1 MAEQLDPKKLE
12 EAKKL
17 ARELG
22 IEFNEAQRS
31 AKELD
36 ITIAGFREEL
46 EKINSEISS
55 AFGGFKRITDQLK
68 NTDTIT
74 NNIKKGYSGL
84 TSVAQTLQS
93 VQSGY
98 QNISLKEIDNLRE
111 KTNLN
116 QSLLK
121 QSLDARKLDE
131 EALISKIAFEKNI
144 STEQVKSAFNAQKA
158 LKNNTIQQKELIS
171 YLNEQNNLS
180 NQNFSSLIA
189 NLQQQEKLNKKLNEQ
204 KNLSGAVIADYK
216 AQLTIL
222 QNEATILEKQDKL
235 FNDQKSIIESSLK
248 DLKFQEDS
256 LNFQVNLLG
265 KHNDELNKLSALRQE
280 EEERQ
285 KETEKYH
292 NTILKKLDEEEIKQ
306 KRLNTLLGLGG
317 NAIKGAEMAMDKLG
331 LGGLK
336 TYLNFDKAKESMQQ
350 TAEKI
355 ESGVQSGNKLTVL
368 SAGLKGLFA
377 GMGKALMD
385 PLSIMVAI
393 LNAFK
398 IADAA
403 TGDLAKEFNIT
414 YKEASGVRNEL
425 NDIANISGD
434 INVTTRGLQESMVA
448 VGKSLGTN
456 AMLNKE
462 DLLTFTKLREQAGY
476 TNEELVG
483 IQQLSLVNG
492 KTLENNT
499 KEILGGAQAYAA
511 QNKFAINEK
520 EVLRE
525 VSKTSAAIKLTLG
538 GSAEAVAKAVVQAKQ
553 FGLNLQQAEQISK
566 SLLQFEDSIGSELEA
581 ELLTGK
587 QFNFERAR
595 SLALQGKVAEAAA
608 EVAKQVGTAAQFGN
622 MNVIQQEALAKAVGM
637 TRDDLAKSL
646 MDKEALAKL
655 GGQEGTA
662 QQRYNELRAQGLS
675 QAQIAAKLGDKALA
689 DQFEQQSA
697 QDRFNATVEKLKEV
711 FVSLVQP
718 LMPVLD
724 IFMAITKPIGII
736 AGGIGFVLNK
746 LSSIL
751 AWALEFKPVLYSLVG
766 VLALTL
772 LPKALSLVGSIGRG
786 LAGAASSIKDMVTG
800 SFKFVGNLILGEGK
814 FTDKLK
820 GALAPKPGEKF
831 AKLREKVKAK
841 QATPGSKLPDT
852 SQVSEGGEKIGKK
865 GATSGFKDN
874 MTNIAEGLKAMGQD
888 GVGKGVFNLT
898 MAGPALLIALPSI
911 PLLLFLGKVSLN
923 QLTNNFGNLAE
934 GLKAMGQ
941 DGVGKGALG
950 LVAFGIASI
959 PALLSVPFLLA
970 VSLLGIPAGIGLKAL
985 AGGVEAM
992 GKNIGN
998 ILKGALGL
1006 AAVGAA
1012 MIPAAFAFGLLEK
1025 VDIGKMIAFSIT
1037 LPLLGLATAGLGALS
1052 GLILAG
1058 SLALAALGAALIP
1071 AAFAFGLVKDID
1083 TDKMITFSKTVP
1095 LLAAATA
1102 GLGILSP
1109 FILAGSGAL
1118 IVLGGALI
1126 IFGTSMSVLSKYQK
1140 SIESTFKLF
1149 DIFTPEKVTALF
1161 ALGPAL
1167 VSASA
1172 GLVAFSLA
1180 TAGGGLI
1187 SFLSGD
1193 GILNKIEKLASLA
1206 QPLNLVSNSLK
1217 LMAESLYGVGIAL
1230 DKIDPKKIE
1239 VLSDFASQSAIS
1251 VAAQGV
1257 TTAIAAPIQAIST
1270 AVGSISEGTNVTNN
1284 ETTNAELKEIK
1295 NLLKQ
1300 ILNKEGTVYLDS
1312 NKVGTTLTTGFSTF
1326 KSQ

>member
-1 MAEQLDPKKLE
+1 MAEQLDPKKIE
-12 EAKKL
+12 EAKRL

-36 ITIAGFREEL
+36 VTIAGFRDEL
-46 EKINSEISS
+46 EKINSEVSG
-55 AFGGFKRITDQLK
+55 AFRTFKQINDQLK

-98 QNISLKEIDNLRE
+98 QNISLKEISNL
-111 KTNLN
+111 KDKVNLN

-131 EALISKIAFEKNI
+131 EALITKIAAEKNV
-144 STEQVKSAFNAQKA
+144 STEQIKSAFNAQKA
-158 LKNNTIQQKELIS
+158 LNDTINQQKELNS
-171 YLNEQNNLS
+171 FLNEQNNLS
-180 NQNFSSLIA
+180 TINFGSLID
-189 NLQQQEKLNKKLNEQ
+189 NLQQQEKLKKKLNEQ

-222 QNEATILEKQDKL
+222 QDEASVLEKNQKLFDDENSIIKSSLIDLKSKEDFLERQVKLLGDQKDKL
-235 FNDQKSIIESSLK
+235 NDLA
-248 DLKFQEDS
+248 
-256 LNFQVNLLG
+256 
-265 KHNDELNKLSALRQE
+265 KLRE
-280 EEERQ
+280 EEEKRQ
-285 KETEKYH
+285 EDTKQY
-292 NTILKKLDEEEIKQ
+292 IDVVLKKLDEEEAKQ
-306 KRLNTLLGLGG
+306 KRLNNLLGLGG
-317 NAIKGAEMAMDKLG
+317 TTIDGTSQAMDKLG

-336 TYLNFDKAKESMQQ
+336 TYLNFDKAKEAMQQ

-368 SAGLKGLFA
+368 SSGLKGLFS

-385 PLSIMVAI
+385 PLSIMIAI
-393 LNAFK
+393 LDAFK
-398 IADAA
+398 TADKA

-456 AMLNKE
+456 AMLNEK
-462 DLLTFTKLREQAGY
+462 DLVTFTKLREQAGY

-492 KTLENNT
+492 KTLEDNT

-511 QNKFAINEK
+511 QNKLVINEK

-525 VSKTSAAIKLTLG
+525 VSKASAAIKLTLG

-566 SLLQFEDSIGSELEA
+566 GLLEFENSISSELEA

-587 QFNFERAR
+587 QFNFEQAR
-595 SLALQGKVAEAAA
+595 LLALQGDVAGAAA
-608 EVAKQVGTAAQFGN
+608 EVAKQVGSAAQFGE

-646 MDKEALAKL
+646 MDKEALTKL
-655 GGQEGTA
+655 SAQEGESA
-662 QQRYNELRAQGLS
+662 QQAFNRLVAEVGLEK
-675 QAQIAAKLGDKALA
+675 AKEQLGNDQLA
-689 DQFEQQSA
+689 NQFAQQSA

-751 AWALEFKPVLYSLVG
+751 AWALEFKPVLYGLVG

-800 SFKFVGNLILGEGK
+800 SFKFVGNLISGEGK
-814 FTDKLK
+814 LTDKLK
-820 GALAPKPGEKF
+820 TAVSAKKPI
-831 AKLREKVKAK
+831 
-841 QATPGSKLPDT
+841 TPGTTTSVLPDT
-852 SQVSEGGEKIGKK
+852 SDIAQGSEKVGKK
-865 GATSGFKDN
+865 GMTAGFKDN
-874 MTNIAEGLKAMGQD
+874 MTNIAEGLIKMGNNQAM
-888 GVGKGVFNLT
+888 KG
-898 MAGPALLIALPSI
+898 S
-911 PLLLFLGKVSLN
+911 
-923 QLTNNFGNLAE
+923 
-934 GLKAMGQ
+934 
-941 DGVGKGALG
+941 LG
-950 LVAFGIASI
+950 LAAFGIASI
-959 PALLSVPFLLA
+959 PALLSIPFLGFI
-970 VSLLGIPAGIGLKAL
+970 SLLGIPAGIGLKAL
-985 AGGVEAM
+985 AEGVEAI
-992 GKNIGN
+992 GKNVGN

-1006 AAVGAA
+1006 AALGVAL
-1012 MIPAAFAFGLLEK
+1012 IPAVFAFSLLEK

-1052 GLILAG
+1052 GLILTG

-1071 AAFAFGLVKDID
+1071 AAFAFGLLKDID
-1083 TDKMITFSKTVP
+1083 VDKMVAFSITVP
-1095 LLAAATA
+1095 LLAAATS
-1102 GLGILSP
+1102 GLGFLSP
-1109 FILAGSGAL
+1109 FILAGSASL
-1118 IVLGGALI
+1118 IALGGALI
-1126 IFGTSMSVLSKYQK
+1126 IFGASMSIASKFQPA
-1140 SIESTFKLF
+1140 IELFFTLF
-1149 DIFTPEKVTALF
+1149 DKITPEKITSLF

-1167 VSASA
+1167 LSASA
-1172 GLVAFSLA
+1172 GLVSFSLA
-1180 TAGGGLI
+1180 MAGGGLV
-1187 SFLSGD
+1187 SFFSGD
-1193 GILNKIEKLASLA
+1193 GILTKIEKLASLA
-1206 QPLNLVSNSLK
+1206 DPINSVSSSLNLMATSLF
-1217 LMAESLYGVGIAL
+1217 GVVVAL
-1230 DKIDPKKIE
+1230 DKIDAKKME
-1239 VLSDFASQSAIS
+1239 TLSEFAEKSALS
-1251 VAAQGV
+1251 AAAQGI
-1257 TTAIAAPIQAIST
+1257 TTAITAPIQAISAT
-1270 AVGSISEGTNVTNN
+1270 IGGNTGN
-1284 ETTNAELKEIK
+1284 ESMAAELKEIK
-1295 NLLKQ
+1295 NLLSQ
-1300 ILNKEGTVYLDS
+1300 MLNKEGTVYLDG
-1312 NKVGTTLTTGFSTF
+1312 NKVGTVMSTGTTSY
-1326 KSQ
+1326 KN